1 MLSPEAENIAV
12 MRQSEVE
19 LGDERL
25 HFQNKGSNDPVH
37 KKSAGK

>member
-1 MLSPEAENIAV
+1 MLSPEAENIAM

-19 LGDERL
+19 LSS
-25 HFQNKGSNDPVH
+25 FIPKGSNDPVH